1 MDLAPGLKTIFCGG
15 SLTMYFLRLIGTLL
29 KINIQMSVA
38 YRADTIINIL
48 LNLMWLGWELLSL
61 NIIFSNTSTLGGWGP
76 GELVALLG
84 VFRLINTLMVGLLW
98 PNTEKFNASVRDGSL
113 DYTLLQP
120 ANSQFLVSFARIS
133 VWRAWDLVLALILI
147 TVGINM
153 SGDTTSLLSILK
165 FLALTASGAVVI
177 YSLWIVLIAF
187 TFWFT
192 KFDNNVTILQALLD
206 SGRYPATIYP
216 AWLRIIVTFIVP
228 IAVATTVPLQA
239 LRGDLSGLEVL
250 IFLGVGVASFVVAAL
265 VWKFGVRRYSGAS
278 S

>member
-1 MDLAPGLKTIFCGG
+1 MQVLKLLNT
-15 SLTMYFLRLIGTLL
+15 FL
-29 KINIQMSVA
+29 KVNIQMLLA
-38 YRADTIINIL
+38 YRADTLISIL

-61 NIIFSNTSTLGGWGP
+61 NIIFSNTPSLGGWGL
-76 GELVALLG
+76 GELIALLG
-84 VFRLINTLMVGLLW
+84 VFRMVNAMMAALIW

-120 ANSQFLVSFARIS
+120 VNSMFLVSFSRIII
-133 VWRAWDLVLALILI
+133 WRMWDLFLAAILI
-147 TVGINM
+147 VTGISM
-153 SGDTTSLLSILK
+153 SGHGTTSASVLSFILL
-165 FLALTASGAVVI
+165 TVSGAVII

-206 SGRYPATIYP
+206 SGRYPVTVYP
-216 AWLRIIVTFIVP
+216 MWLRVIVTFIIP

-239 LRGDLSGLEVL
+239 LRGDLNMQQVL
-250 IFLGVGVASFVVAAL
+250 MFIGISIASFVVASQ
-265 VWKFGVRRYSGAS
+265 VWRFGVRRYSGAS

>member
-1 MDLAPGLKTIFCGG
+1 MHT
-15 SLTMYFLRLIGTLL
+15 LRVIQTFL
-29 KINIQMSVA
+29 KINIQTSLA
-38 YRADTIINIL
+38 YRADMVINIL

-61 NIIFSNTSTLGGWGP
+61 SIIFSNTNTLGGWGP
-76 GELVALLG
+76 AELIALLG
-84 VFRLINTLMVGLLW
+84 VFRLVNTLMAGLLW

-113 DYTLLQP
+113 DYTLLLP
-120 ANSQFLVSFARIS
+120 ANSQFLVSFARITI
-133 VWRAWDLVLALILI
+133 WRAWDLILAFILI
-147 TVGINM
+147 AVGIKM
-153 SGDTTSLLSILK
+153 GGDTTSTLSILN
-165 FLALTASGAVVI
+165 FLMLTISGAVVI

-239 LRGDLSGLEVL
+239 LRGDLTGWNVL
-250 IFLGVGVASFVVAAL
+250 LFIGVGVASFLVASR
-265 VWKFGVRRYSGAS
+265 VWKAGVRRYSGAS